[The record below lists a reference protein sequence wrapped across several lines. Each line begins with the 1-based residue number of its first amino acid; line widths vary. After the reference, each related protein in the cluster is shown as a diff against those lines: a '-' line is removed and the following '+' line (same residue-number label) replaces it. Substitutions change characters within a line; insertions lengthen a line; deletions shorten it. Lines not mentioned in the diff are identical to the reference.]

1 MRLIIFAAAWALGI
15 SAARALSSIQ
25 PSAWLTLIIV
35 TGIAGLLLRRCLAW
49 WIPVGLI
56 AFAAGGFRLAAL
68 PNSSDIARHN
78 GHSGTILG
86 LVVSQPKLREDKIQL
101 RLESE
106 TIFVNNQL
114 SETSGFVLVEA
125 DRSAAIAYGDRI
137 RATGRLEV
145 PASWDTFSYAD
156 YLGGAKG
163 YSASCGTPV

>member
-35 TGIAGLLLRRCLAW
+35 TGIAGLLLRRRLAW

-125 DRSAAIAYGDRI
+125 DRARLSRMATAFARRDGWKYPPLGTPSLTRI
-137 RATGRLEV
+137 I
-145 PASWDTFSYAD
+145 W
-156 YLGGAKG
+156 GAKG